1 MKINYLRTFKEEN
14 IISIDEYVNDMVE
27 FQKNYSTTLEVS
39 EYIPKIN
46 NLLKFIPN
54 ESTKMRIARYIAYP
68 LQVKKLPNYD
78 VTHVADQAYSH
89 LAKYIKSKVK
99 IITVNDLIPL
109 VYEKKLQKSLYNP
122 SGKGRERTKRY
133 LFRYSVKQF
142 KFFDRV
148 IAISNNTKND
158 ILNFTD
164 CEESKISVIHTNIPP
179 PYFNTTPIDKE
190 KICNKYKLPIKAKKI
205 LISGNAFYKN
215 NITSMKV
222 LENLINKNID
232 VIIVWI
238 GHNREDFSK
247 IAKVNYLEKIIPMPM
262 VDKSDLPSIYKICDV
277 VLFPSLYEG
286 MDTISLEG
294 MRCGIPVVCSNT
306 SSFPEIAGNAALMC
320 NPTDDI
326 EITKNILKLFENKE
340 FYKKKVDEGFTRA
353 KLFDYEKMHQKII
366 NLYEEELAKKA

>member
-1 MKINYLRTFKEEN
+1 MKINYLRTFKEDGRVSMDN
-14 IISIDEYVNDMVE
+14 YAKDMIK
-27 FQKNYSTTLEVS
+27 FQKNYPSKLELS

-46 NLLKFIPN
+46 DLLQFISNKNL
-54 ESTKMRIARYIAYP
+54 KMRIARYIAYP
-68 LQVKKLPNYD
+68 LQVKKLPTYD
-78 VTHVADQAYSH
+78 ISH
-89 LAKYIKSKVK
+89 IIDHSYAHLVKHIKSKVK
-99 IITVNDLIPL
+99 ILTVHDLIPL
-109 VYEKKLQKSLYNP
+109 VFEKKLLKTLYNP
-122 SGKGRERTKRY
+122 SGKGREKTKKY
-133 LFRYSVKQF
+133 LFRYSVKHF

-164 CEESKISVIHTNIPP
+164 CEESKISVIHTNIPQS
-179 PYFNTTPIDKE
+179 YFNADPIDKE
-190 KICNKYKLPIKAKKI
+190 EICNKYKLPIKAKKI
-205 LISGNAFYKN
+205 LIYGTSFYKN

-247 IAKVNYLEKIIPMPM
+247 LTNVNYVEKIVPMPI
-262 VDKSDLPSIYKICDV
+262 VDKHVLPSIYKICDV

-320 NPTDDI
+320 NPTDTI
-326 EITKNILKLFENKE
+326 EITKNILKLFENRE
-340 FYKKKVDEGFTRA
+340 FYKKKVDEGFARV

-366 NLYEEELAKKA
+366 NLYEEEIAKKA

>member
-1 MKINYLRTFKEEN
+1 MKINYLRSFAEEKQL
-14 IISIDEYVNDMVE
+14 SINEYVNDLIQ
-27 FQKNYSTTLEVS
+27 FQKNYSPELEIS
-39 EYIPKIN
+39 EYVPKVN
-46 NLLKFIPN
+46 KLFNPLPALW
-54 ESTKMRIARYIAYP
+54 KMRLARYVGYP

-78 VTHVADQAYSH
+78 LTHVIDQSYSH
-89 LAKYIKSKVK
+89 LVKYIKSKVK
-99 IITVNDLIPL
+99 ILTVNDLIPL
-109 VYEKKLQKSLYNP
+109 VYEKTLQKTLYNP
-122 SGKGRERTKRY
+122 SGKGRETTKRY
-133 LFRYSVKQF
+133 LFRYSVKHF

-164 CEESKISVIHTNIPP
+164 CEESKISVIHTNIPQS
-179 PYFNTTPIDKE
+179 YFNADPIDKE
-190 KICNKYKLPIKAKKI
+190 EICNKYKLPIKAKKI
-205 LISGNAFYKN
+205 LIYGTSFYKN

-222 LENLINKNID
+222 LENLINKNVD

-247 IAKVNYLEKIIPMPM
+247 LTNVKYLEKIIPMPI
-262 VDKSDLPSIYKICDV
+262 VDKHELPSIYKICDV

-320 NPTDDI
+320 NPTDDL

-340 FYKKKVDEGFTRA
+340 FYKKKVDEGSARA

-366 NLYEEELAKKA
+366 NLYKEELAKKV

>member
-1 MKINYLRTFKEEN
+1 MKINHLTPFVEEKQLSR
-14 IISIDEYVNDMVE
+14 IEYVIDLIK
-27 FQKNYSTTLEVS
+27 FQKNYSPKLEVS

-46 NLLKFIPN
+46 KLLNLLP
-54 ESTKMRIARYIAYP
+54 EPWKMRFARYVAYP
-68 LQVKKLPNYD
+68 LQLKKLPHFD
-78 VTHVADQAYSH
+78 VTHVADQAYGH
-89 LAKYIKSKVK
+89 LAKSIKSKVK

-109 VYEKKLQKSLYNP
+109 VYEKKLHKTLYNP
-122 SGKGRERTKRY
+122 SGKGSEKRKRY
-133 LFRYSVKQF
+133 FFHYSAKHF

-179 PYFNTTPIDKE
+179 PYFNSTPIDKE
-190 KICNKYKLPIKAKKI
+190 KICNKYRLPIKPKKI
-205 LISGNAFYKN
+205 LISGTAFYKN

-222 LENLINKNID
+222 LENLVNKNID

-238 GHNREDFSK
+238 GHNQDDFRK
-247 IAKVNYLEKIIPMPM
+247 ITKVNYLEKIFPMPI
-262 VDKSDLPSIYKICDV
+262 VDKYDLPSIYKTCDI

-306 SSFPEIAGNAALMC
+306 SSFPEIAGNGALMC

-326 EITKNILKLFENKE
+326 EITNNILKLFENKE
-340 FYKKKVDEGFTRA
+340 FYKKKVGEGFARA

-366 NLYEEELAKKA
+366 NLYKEELAKKV